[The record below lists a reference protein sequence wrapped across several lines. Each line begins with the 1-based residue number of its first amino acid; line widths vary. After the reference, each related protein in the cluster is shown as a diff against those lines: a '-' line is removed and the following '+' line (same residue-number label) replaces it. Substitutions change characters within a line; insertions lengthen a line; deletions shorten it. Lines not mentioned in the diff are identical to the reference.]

1 MNINKYKLLE
11 KILDKICKEAPSSYK
26 TYHKTGKGEKDY
38 ARSRAY
44 IHLFLMV
51 RYGIFDFKERERLLT
66 DGANDGGIDAYYI
79 DTEKKIINIIQAK
92 FRTNEKNF
100 ENKEIELRELRKMEI
115 NEIMNGNKTN
125 TNGEKYSGKIQQF
138 QRDID
143 PDKLNNRGRYKEQII
158 ILSNLEKA
166 TEEDLNRYFQMNTKI
181 FNYEKAYN
189 ELVFPL
195 MRSEF
200 FDADDLDIELV
211 IQEGVGTSL
220 QRYITTRNGSYVLT
234 IMLIPVKEI
243 GRIMNK
249 YKNSLL
255 RHNPRN
261 YLAMSS
267 GSVNSKIKQ
276 TIKEY
281 PNTGEFSLYNNGIT
295 IFANQCD
302 VKASTGKRGRGVVT
316 LSKPQII
323 NGGQTA
329 YTLSTL
335 YEEYNDPDQDPDQ
348 DIFTNKEVVVKIICP
363 DYDEIPGKL
372 EDHLGILKEI
382 SKSTNNQT
390 PIEDSDMYSNDDL
403 QIKLQKKFFEEYG
416 LLYERKKGEFS
427 QAILDG
433 YLNKNQIIKRDELIK
448 LYLSFKGEP
457 SIKTKATKDVFARD
471 NIINYDNLEQMDDIW
486 LSYLIF
492 KEIESFKKNKNYDS
506 SVDKIGYSL
515 KYGTNALIFAYR
527 LVYSKQVDFYDK
539 TKIKSRLEIILN
551 NWKKFEDSLD
561 KKEMLVY
568 YKSKNVDKDV
578 EKFFKNIEL

>member
-1 MNINKYKLLE
+1 
-11 KILDKICKEAPSSYK
+11 
-26 TYHKTGKGEKDY
+26 
-38 ARSRAY
+38 
-44 IHLFLMV
+44 
-51 RYGIFDFKERERLLT
+51 
-66 DGANDGGIDAYYI
+66 
-79 DTEKKIINIIQAK
+79 
-92 FRTNEKNF
+92 
-100 ENKEIELRELRKMEI
+100 
-115 NEIMNGNKTN
+115 
-125 TNGEKYSGKIQQF
+125 
-138 QRDID
+138 
-143 PDKLNNRGRYKEQII
+143 
-158 ILSNLEKA
+158 
-166 TEEDLNRYFQMNTKI
+166 
-181 FNYEKAYN
+181 
-189 ELVFPL
+189 
-195 MRSEF
+195 
-200 FDADDLDIELV
+200 
-211 IQEGVGTSL
+211 
-220 QRYITTRNGSYVLT
+220 
-234 IMLIPVKEI
+234 
-243 GRIMNK
+243 
-249 YKNSLL
+249 
-255 RHNPRN
+255 
-261 YLAMSS
+261 MSS